1 MPSSA
6 GVPGYAVG
14 ATRSACPASATRGG
28 RRCPALA
35 TWRVPRSDP
44 WRSPRRRR
52 SRACRPAEGR
62 TFRTLDHDAP
72 VATRPGLF
80 VLFGARRERMVSL
93 RDALDRFVGSE
104 TFEGLLLA
112 QERPIQ
118 AGAETGEAFV
128 VAGLAVALNAPV
140 LAVAPGPH
148 EAEALE
154 EDLEAFLPGDV
165 ALLPA
170 WEALP
175 YEGISPAPDVAARRA
190 AAVRRLREHRGAT
203 VLVAPALAAMQ
214 GLIPTLGTVSPI
226 QLVAGRDLPPDG
238 LAEQLVE
245 LGYRR
250 VDVVEHRGEFAVRG
264 GVLDIF
270 PGVARR
276 PVRLEYWGA
285 AIESLREFAASTQLS
300 TSRLAHV
307 EVGPVRELIPDD
319 DIRARAAVQALRQT

>member
-1 MPSSA
+1 
-6 GVPGYAVG
+6 
-14 ATRSACPASATRGG
+14 
-28 RRCPALA
+28 
-35 TWRVPRSDP
+35 
-44 WRSPRRRR
+44 
-52 SRACRPAEGR
+52 
-62 TFRTLDHDAP
+62 
-72 VATRPGLF
+72 
-80 VLFGARRERMVSL
+80 VSL

-118 AGAETGEAFV
+118 ARAETGEAFV
-128 VAGLAVALNAPV
+128 VAGLAVALDAPV

-203 VLVAPALAAMQ
+203 VLVTPALAAMQ

-264 GVLDIF
+264 GVLDVF
-270 PGVARR
+270 PGEVKD
-276 PVRLEYWGA
+276 
-285 AIESLREFAASTQLS
+285 
-300 TSRLAHV
+300 V
-307 EVGPVRELIPDD
+307 EEL
-319 DIRARAAVQALRQT
+319 